1 MTVKLLGAVF
11 ILISCSAFGFA
22 LSQKEKYRLSDIE
35 EFKRAVSFYT
45 GCADL
50 MGFSAEEALYKT
62 AEKTNG
68 AVGKMF
74 RSAAEKAEKREYDS
88 INEIWK
94 KAVREN
100 REFSFFEK
108 EDLESVY
115 SFGAVLGFMDSSEQK
130 RNASVITDELTER
143 EKSIRIKAEKNQKL
157 IRSSVFLG
165 GMLLCTLLF

>member
-74 RSAAEKAEKREYDS
+74 RSAAEKAEKRE
-88 INEIWK
+88 
-94 KAVREN
+94 N
-100 REFSFFEK
+100 RELSFFEK

-157 IRSSVFLG
+157 IRSSVFWG